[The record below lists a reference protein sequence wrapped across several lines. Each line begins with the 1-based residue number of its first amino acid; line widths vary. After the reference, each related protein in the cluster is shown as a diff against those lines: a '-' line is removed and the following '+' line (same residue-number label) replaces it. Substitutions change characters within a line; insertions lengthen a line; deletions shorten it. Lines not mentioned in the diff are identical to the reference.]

1 MHYRRL
7 GRTNWQVSLLG
18 LGSGGASRLGQRY
31 EMPASESARLVRH
44 ALDAGV
50 NMIDTA
56 PGYGES
62 ESLLGQALSGVPRDT
77 YYLSTK
83 FQPHAEGNDLYP
95 AQDLRTSLEDSLREL
110 RTDYVDIFYLHGIG
124 PDPYQAVTERYLP
137 VLTQAKEDGLI
148 RAVGITERYQ
158 SDHAHLM
165 AQTACADG
173 NYDVLMVGLNVMSPD
188 AVTSV
193 LPRALEA
200 NIGIVVMCAVRSVL
214 VTPSAVEAYIRQ
226 WQDAGRLQPG
236 LVPPDAALD
245 WLVDADSPSV
255 SAAAYKFAAAHP
267 GVGSVL
273 TGTASLEHFDEN
285 LNAIV
290 GPPLPADKYQ
300 RVLDVFGP
308 VQQNVQPQG
317 IRMSRRRG

>member
-1 MHYRRL
+1 
-7 GRTNWQVSLLG
+7 
-18 LGSGGASRLGQRY
+18 
-31 EMPASESARLVRH
+31 MPASESARLVRH

-56 PGYGES
+56 PTYGAS
-62 ESLLGQALSGVPRDT
+62 ESLLGQALTGIPRDT

-83 FQPHAEGNDLYP
+83 FQPHDEDDELYP

-110 RTDYVDIFYLHGIG
+110 RTDYVDILYLHGVL
-124 PDPYQAVTERYLP
+124 PDHYQAITERYLP
-137 VLTQAKEDGLI
+137 TLTRAKEDGLI
-148 RAVGITERYQ
+148 RAIGVTERYQ

-165 AQTACADG
+165 AQAAFDDG
-173 NYDVLMVGLNVMSPD
+173 NYDVLMVGFNVMSPD

-193 LPRALEA
+193 LPRAVEA
-200 NIGIVVMCAVRSVL
+200 NLGIVVMCAVRSVL
-214 VTPSAVEAYIRQ
+214 VTPSAVEVYIRQ
-226 WQDAGRLQPG
+226 WQDEGRLQPG

-245 WLVDADSPSV
+245 WLVDDESPSI
-255 SAAAYKFAAAHP
+255 SAAAFKFAAAHP
-267 GVGSVL
+267 AVGSVL

-285 LNAIV
+285 LNAIL

-308 VQQNVQPQG
+308 VQRNVQPQG
-317 IRMSRRRG
+317 IRMPRRRAN